1 MILLRYF
8 WNTFFLPICC
18 MLYCWYHL
26 KDCIQ
31 WCFMW
36 VSEPSTWNPLLPVA
50 FLSFQNKMASEERSL
65 SCQASLICCSFC
77 SVLLKCQNAVQ
88 NVGIIQK
95 YQLVHYPRTYLLLLS
110 ILEISCCVGIAFTK
124 SFRDNNCKEIS
135 AVALLGLGRS
145 EHSSCL
151 CSQLY
156 WNLKS
161 HFKVRLLVSEPLLNS
176 GQCPENWF
184 HSNI

>member
-1 MILLRYF
+1 M
-8 WNTFFLPICC
+8 
-18 MLYCWYHL
+18 MLHASIRTLNL
-26 KDCIQ
+26 KSSI
-31 WCFMW
+31 
-36 VSEPSTWNPLLPVA
+36 A
-50 FLSFQNKMASEERSL
+50 
-65 SCQASLICCSFC
+65 CSFLVISKQNGKWRKILILSSFTNMLQLC

-161 HFKVRLLVSEPLLNS
+161 HFKVRLLVSQPLLNS
-176 GQCPENWF
+176 LDNAQRIGSIAIF
-184 HSNI
+184 RVLRNISI